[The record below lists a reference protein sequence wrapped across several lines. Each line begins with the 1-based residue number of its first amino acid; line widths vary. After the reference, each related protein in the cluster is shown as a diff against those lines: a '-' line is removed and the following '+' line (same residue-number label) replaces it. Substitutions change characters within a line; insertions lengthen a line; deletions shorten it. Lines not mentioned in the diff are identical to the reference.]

1 MSQPRFTPEFKD
13 EAVRQITE
21 RGYAVSE
28 VSERLGVSAH
38 SLYKWV
44 KAVKPD
50 KREQHTQEL
59 VEARSE
65 ILKLRAQLKR
75 TQEERDILKK
85 AAAYFARE
93 PE

>member
-1 MSQPRFTPEFKD
+1 MSNQKYPIEFRE
-13 EAVRQITE
+13 EAVRQILD
-21 RGYAVSE
+21 RGYSVKE

-44 KAVKPD
+44 KAAKPEPSQKKEEEILEA
-50 KREQHTQEL
+50 KR
-59 VEARSE
+59 E
-65 ILKLRAQLKR
+65 ILKLKAELRR

-93 PE
+93 HE